1 MSSNTYSTDY
11 IKDINS
17 RYPWDNSIYFAST
30 DMQKANGN
38 PITYKLHATGGSM
51 WLYPLIQL

>member
-1 MSSNTYSTDY
+1 MSSNTY
-11 IKDINS
+11 S